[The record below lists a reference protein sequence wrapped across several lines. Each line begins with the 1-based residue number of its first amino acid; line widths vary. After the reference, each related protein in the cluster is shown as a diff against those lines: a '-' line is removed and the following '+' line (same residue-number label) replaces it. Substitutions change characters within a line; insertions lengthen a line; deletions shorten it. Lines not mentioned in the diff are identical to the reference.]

1 MTNLYDVAIVGYGP
15 AGEVLASTLG
25 AAGLKVAVVERW
37 PEPYPL
43 PRLTSLGGDI
53 CRIVQATGKN
63 LEAAFE
69 QTLVLEKASF
79 VDADGVPLIEPRYPG
94 GAGGWPARL
103 SMYQPDV
110 ERGIADKVA
119 EMPNVEMLRGWEGAD
134 LWQDSDSV
142 HLYIVPT
149 ERGDGVKGLR
159 PRTLRAKYLVG
170 TDGARSFV
178 RQMLALGMRDFDMHQ
193 RWVNFDAVNLKPLS
207 EKFLDLKIFMDP
219 ERPYMWMPIGKRGLR
234 MEYRVADDETD
245 EYVTQPGVVEEF
257 MTRKLGLDPQDF
269 RIMRRV
275 VYHYRTRMAEQW
287 RVGRAFI
294 AGDAAHTMPPFM
306 GEGAC
311 SAMRDGRNLA
321 WKLIEVLSGRSSDA
335 LLDEYMVE
343 REPHVSFILH
353 ASDMLSRLVNVT
365 DPQAAESRNAE
376 IRARDKPHSPPDLQ
390 ALVAGVLHREPDGS
404 VAAPTGVFAPQGRL
418 RQGTA
423 EALGDDLLGSGFQ
436 LWSLKDPR
444 HELQAEQWSL
454 LERMGCAVAV
464 FDDASSPYAV
474 EDLDGVY
481 RKFLLD
487 HGVQSVIVRPDFYVF
502 GAATGG
508 HLGAL
513 VLELAQRLHSNL
525 AEQAGASTRTQ
536 EGKP

>member
-1 MTNLYDVAIVGYGP
+1 MANLYDVAIVGYGP

-25 AAGLKVAVVERW
+25 AAGLKVVVVERW

-53 CRIVQATGKN
+53 CRIVQAIGKN
-63 LEAAFE
+63 LDAAFE
-69 QTLVLEKASF
+69 HTLVLEKASF
-79 VDADGVPLIEPRYPG
+79 VDADGVPVLESRYPG

-103 SMYQPDV
+103 SMYQPDI
-110 ERGIADKVA
+110 ERAIADKVA
-119 EMPNVEMLRGWEGAD
+119 DMPNVEMLRGWEGAD
-134 LWQDSDSV
+134 LWQDSESV
-142 HLYIVPT
+142 HLYVTPT
-149 ERGDGVKGLR
+149 QRGDAATGAR
-159 PRTLRAKYLVG
+159 PKTLRAKYLVG
-170 TDGARSFV
+170 ADGARSFV

-257 MTRKLGLDPQDF
+257 MAQKLGLDPKDF

-287 RVGRAFI
+287 RVGRAFL

-311 SAMRDGRNLA
+311 TAMRDGRNLA

-335 LLDEYMVE
+335 LLDDYMAE
-343 REPHVSFILH
+343 RQPHVSIILRG
-353 ASDMLSRLVNVT
+353 SDMLSRMVNVM
-365 DPQAAESRNAE
+365 DPKAAE
-376 IRARDKPHSPPDLQ
+376 IRNFEMREKGKAHPPPDLL
-390 ALVAGVLHREPDGS
+390 ALVAGVLHRESDGS
-404 VAAPTGVFAPQGRL
+404 IAAPTGVFAPQGRL
-418 RQGTA
+418 RKGGA
-423 EALGDDLLGSGFQ
+423 EALGDDVLGSGFQ

-444 HELQAEQWSL
+444 HELQAAEWSFL
-454 LERMGCAVAV
+454 QRLGCTVAI
-464 FDDASSPYAV
+464 FDDPSSPYAV
-474 EDLDGVY
+474 EDTEGVY
-481 RKFLLD
+481 RKFLLQ
-487 HGVQSVIVRPDFYVF
+487 HGVQSAIVRPDFYVF
-502 GAATGG
+502 GAAAQGG
-508 HLGAL
+508 LGAL
-513 VLELAQRLHSNL
+513 VLELEQRLHSTA
-525 AEQAGASTRTQ
+525 AE
-536 EGKP
+536 